1 MNRDTR
7 VVLVAFAIGA
17 MFGPALVWVL
27 GLTLAAWAALLGGR

>member
-7 VVLVAFAIGA
+7 AVLVAFVVGA
-17 MFGPALVWVL
+17 VFGPALVWVL